1 MRTLINRSSILL
13 CSIILLAFSAAL
25 LSAGGQRESA
35 GNEIIAEE
43 SVVPVQIRLGGLNGP
58 TSVSLAPYIV
68 NPARLGEAYTT
79 SIETYASPDL
89 IISQLLAG
97 EVDIAAIP
105 SNLASVLYNRG
116 AGIQLLGIS
125 GEGVLY
131 LVSDREMSLEDIEGK
146 TVHTISRGATPDV
159 MLQAMA
165 ARYGLQ
171 AGEDYEIR
179 YAADQTELAQN
190 LLAGRV
196 NLAVL
201 PEPFVTRV
209 MQGNPDLQIA
219 VDLQDVFQDQTGL
232 DYYPM
237 TAVVV
242 SKSFAENHTQAVKA
256 FAADMSDARAWLDDN
271 INEAAAAAGAQIGM
285 PAAILTASY
294 PRLNL
299 TWIPAADARQ
309 EINTYL
315 EIFYNFNPASVG
327 GSIPAAD
334 FYFQE

>member
-1 MRTLINRSSILL
+1 MRTLIIKSSILL
-13 CSIILLAFSAAL
+13 FSIILFACSSVLVTAS
-25 LSAGGQRESA
+25 GQRESA
-35 GNEIIAEE
+35 GSMAAEE
-43 SVVPVQIRLGGLNGP
+43 SLVPVQIRLGGLNGP

-68 NPARLGEAYTT
+68 DPARLGEAHPT

-131 LVSDREMSLEDIEGK
+131 LVSDKAMSFEEIAGK

-165 ARYGLQ
+165 ARYGLL

-190 LLAGRV
+190 LIAGRV

-201 PEPFVTRV
+201 PEPFVSRV
-209 MQGNPDLQIA
+209 IQGNPDLQIA
-219 VDLQDVFQDQTGL
+219 VDLQDVFRAQTGL

-237 TAVVV
+237 TAIVV
-242 SKSFAENHTQAVKA
+242 SKSFAEKHPRAVRA
-256 FAADMSDARAWLDDN
+256 FTDDMSSARTWLDAN
-271 INEAAAAAGAQIGM
+271 IEEAAAAAGAQIGM
-285 PAAILTASY
+285 PAAILKASY

-309 EINTYL
+309 EIDTYL
-315 EIFYNFNPASVG
+315 GIFYDFNPASVG